1 MSFYAVA
8 NGKQPGIYNTW
19 KECCEMVKGFKN
31 AIYKKFS
38 NIEDAENFIEK
49 SSENENENI
58 DYYVYT
64 DGACKNN
71 GIENSQ
77 SGIGVYFGEN
87 DERNLSEKVEGNKQT
102 NNVAELLAINKAFY
116 IIENDLK
123 QNKRIEIY
131 SDSIYAVNSVRVYG
145 SAFEIIK
152 WKTDI
157 PNKELI
163 KNTYD
168 LYKEYIGKNVF
179 LKYIK
184 AHTNKR
190 DIHSIGNYNADR
202 LANSAINLL

>member
-38 NIEDAENFIEK
+38 NLEDAENFIEK

-77 SGIGVYFGEN
+77 SGIGIYFGEN

-123 QNKRIEIY
+123 ENKRIEIY

-184 AHTNKR
+184 AHTNKK